1 MSLGKKLFKA
11 PPAEETGSGN
21 TQDGLIL
28 HLDAADVDSFDNNG
42 STWYDIADF
51 EYTPTENPEEHFN
64 TVLYTHN
71 SGSAQSITGVGFQPD
86 LVWIK
91 DRNNAESH
99 QLQDSVRGAG
109 EVIESDD
116 NSAETTRSDSITSF
130 DSDGFSL
137 GVDSAGFVNYN
148 GRGPYVA
155 WCFKAGGAPTA
166 STPFMIDGTGYATAS
181 AAGMGDDGDLTL
193 EKASVNT
200 KLGFAIYKFDPDLVS
215 GETNTFQH
223 GLGAAPELII
233 TKSLSSVY
241 NWWTWTKQLDGSWD
255 YVRLNGN
262 HGKTNDTYTSGGIAT
277 ADDINFSYTFAGVSS
292 DHIMYAFS
300 SVRGISKVGRYTG
313 TGAAGNKVYTG
324 FEPAWVLQKR
334 INSSGT
340 NWHIFDNKRNT
351 ANPRTT
357 ILIPNTTAADGTIS
371 GGIDFNRDG
380 FTLDTTNAAFNGSGN
395 TYIYLAFAK
404 NTNEESIVTTRDD
417 FEEGTVTSG
426 ADLELK
432 ANDYSGSGN
441 WLDSTSNDNDGTIT
455 GATYVNDGE
464 SDYFEFDGS
473 NDYVVI
479 SGSSDLYMS
488 GAGFTVE
495 AWVNRDDNT
504 EGYIISSKD
513 TTNYPYALQWHPS
526 LGYYGWIS
534 GSSFG
539 ASAAVGD
546 SNTSDGNGIGKWDHV
561 VMVQDNTDR
570 KNRIYVN
577 GEQVGDISGA
587 QTGSH
592 SATAD
597 VHIGTYHNFTNKWD
611 GKIAQVRIYD
621 TGLTA
626 SEIKDNYDATKGLYQ
641 YPNLVFDLDL
651 STSTP
656 SNVTVDG
663 ATYDEALG
671 NMFTF
676 DGVNDELRLTKNLTL
691 NDRTIEF
698 WIRPYDLANQYWVF
712 DALPDRGYGSD
723 SFGAWSIYMN
733 ATNIIFVSDYY
744 DGNSYGGYYGN
755 HGKSNFEWIHVAFS
769 CGGTSNAGYV
779 NGELISEISSSSYD
793 KSQSVRAVNLND
805 VRFMSHREN
814 RTGDYYAEGG
824 MGSIRIY
831 DSILTQDQI
840 RQNYNATKHDYS
852 NNKLHFTNAGG
863 RANWL
868 SEGSWNFD
876 ASANEYFSHTAGAF
890 QGKTGYNPFAISAW
904 VKPDEVTSSWRVII
918 GTRGYSDGSNNGWQL
933 YANQDDIK
941 FWGNNGTG
949 YELVTLNSVLSAGT
963 WVHVFIQRTNDA
975 WEGYIN
981 GSLSTNSSSNST
993 QHLTDDLG
1001 NLNSVDSDLI
1011 IGRNWQTNAYQWDGT
1026 ISDIKIFNKALTAA
1040 EITAEYNKGKFGD
1053 K

>member
-11 PPAEETGSGN
+11 PPAEAAAGSGN

-28 HLDAADVDSFDNNG
+28 HLDAADVDSYDNNG
-42 STWYDIADF
+42 STWYNIADF
-51 EYTPTENPEEHFN
+51 EYAPAENPEEHFN
-64 TVLYTHN
+64 TVLYTGTSSTN
-71 SGSAQSITGVGFQPD
+71 SITGVGFAPD
-86 LVWIK
+86 FVWIK
-91 DRNNAESH
+91 GRNYADH
-99 QLQDSVRGAG
+99 HGLFDTVRGDHMMIAP
-109 EVIESDD
+109 
-116 NSAETTRSDSITSF
+116 SANTDTTTNNTTLTSF
-130 DSDGFSL
+130 DDDGFTL
-137 GVDSAGFVNYN
+137 GTDASDRVNDATKT
-148 GRGPYVA
+148 YVA
-155 WCFKAGGAPTA
+155 WCLKAGGAPTA

-233 TKSLSSVY
+233 TKSVSNVY
-241 NWWTWTKQLDGSWD
+241 NWWTWTKQVDGSWD
-255 YVRLNGN
+255 YLRLNDT
-262 HGKTNDTYTSGGIAT
+262 HAKTNDTYTSGGIAT

-300 SVRGISKVGRYTG
+300 SVRGISKVGRYAG
-313 TGAAGNKVYTG
+313 TGSAGNKVYTG
-324 FEPAWVLQKR
+324 FEPAFVMFKNTSAVGSW
-334 INSSGT
+334 II
-340 NWHIFDNKRNT
+340 HDNKRDT
-351 ANPRTT
+351 DNPRVPH
-357 ILIPNTTAADGTIS
+357 LRANTTGAEDS
-371 GGIDFNRDG
+371 GSNEQVDFNRDG
-380 FTLDTTNAAFNGSGN
+380 FTLKSGGQNANYSGH

-404 NTNEESIVTTRDD
+404 NTNDESLITARDD

-426 ADLELK
+426 FEMELK

-441 WLDSTSNDNDGTIT
+441 WLDSTSNDHDVTFSGTP
-455 GATYVNDGE
+455 TYVNDGN

-473 NDYVVI
+473 SDYGTIPHSTDLNI
-479 SGSSDLYMS
+479 STS
-488 GAGFTVE
+488 FTVE
-495 AWVNRDDNT
+495 AWVNRDDNG
-504 EGYIISSKD
+504 EGYIAVKQGGSGA
-513 TTNYPYALQWHPS
+513 Y
-526 LGYYGWIS
+526 GYYMQFHNNTAQGYS
-534 GSSFG
+534 L
-539 ASAAVGD
+539 AAY
-546 SNTSDGNGIGKWDHV
+546 NTSNSRYTAHATIAKSGTAGEWQHV
-561 VMVQDNTDR
+561 VGTCDGSNV
-570 KNRIYVN
+570 KIYVD
-577 GEQVGDISGA
+577 GDLKGTTAFSGTPA
-587 QTGSH
+587 ANTVE
-592 SATAD
+592 T
-597 VHIGTYHNFTNKWD
+597 VIGAYASPYSGKWD
-611 GKIAQVRIYD
+611 GKIAQVRVYQ
-621 TGLTA
+621 TA
-626 SEIKDNYDATKGLYQ
+626 LSSSQIKTNYDATKGFYQ

-656 SNVTVDG
+656 SDVTVVG

-676 DGVNDELRLTKNLTL
+676 DGVNDELRLTKDYTL

-698 WIRPYDLANQYWVF
+698 WIRPYDLATQWWVF

-723 SFGAWSIYMN
+723 SYGAWSIYMN
-733 ATNIIFVSDYY
+733 ASSIVFVGDYY
-744 DGNSYGGYYGN
+744 DGNSYGGYYGS
-755 HGKSNFEWIHVAFS
+755 HGISNFEWVHVAFS
-769 CGGTSNAGYV
+769 CGGNSYAGYV

-793 KSQSVRAVNLND
+793 KSQSVRAVNIND

-814 RTGDYYAEGG
+814 RTGDYYAEGA

-852 NNKLHFTNAGG
+852 NNKLHFTNAGS

-876 ASANEYFSHTAGAF
+876 ASANEYFTHTAGAF

-904 VKPDEVTSSWRVII
+904 VKPDEVTSSWRVIV
-918 GTRGYSDGSNNGWQL
+918 GSRGYSDGSNNGWQL

-963 WVHVFIQRTNDA
+963 WVHVLIQRTNDA

-993 QHLTDDLG
+993 KHLTDDLG
-1001 NLNSVDSDLI
+1001 NVNSVDSDLI

-1040 EITAEYNKGKFGD
+1040 EITAEYDKGKFGD